1 MNIRDMQR
9 SVFAKEGVS
18 DATDGRRL
26 SAELLRDRQLLYTK
40 SVEDEDEE
48 EEVQR
53 QRIIAYNLK

>member
-9 SVFAKEGVS
+9 SVFAKERVS
-18 DATDGRRL
+18 DATEGRRL

-40 SVEDEDEE
+40 SVEDEEE
-48 EEVQR
+48 EAVQR